1 MKKKLLGVITIAVV
15 VMFAGYNVYI
25 SESDTNMSDL
35 VLSNV
40 EALANSRE
48 TTPYDCYMSHCC
60 YNPSSDCF
68 GHSDRWYYC
77 PDMRGY

>member
-1 MKKKLLGVITIAVV
+1 MV
-15 VMFAGYNVYI
+15 AGYNVYM

-40 EALANSRE
+40 EVLANSRE
-48 TTPYDCYMSHCC
+48 TTSYYCYMSHCC
-60 YNPSSDCF
+60 YDPSSDSF

-77 PDMRGY
+77 PDMKSY